1 MLDKDRIFAH
11 FRTMSGLETDAASP
25 YRPLCSAAGQYVLA
39 RLRPDVQ
46 LDRNMDH
53 LCLAAAALA
62 YGDWLELGGSRSS
75 DQELRVGDI
84 TMRERS
90 GGSASRGG
98 GLREHFLA
106 GVAEL
111 LEPPFVISGMGG
123 SARPGEEKS

>member
-11 FRTMSGLETDAASP
+11 FRTMSGLDEDAASP
-25 YRPLCSAAGQYVLA
+25 YRPLCQAAGQYVLT
-39 RLRPDVQ
+39 RLRSGVQ
-46 LDRNMDH
+46 LDRNMDR

-75 DQELRVGDI
+75 DQEFRVGEVVV
-84 TMRERS
+84 RERS
-90 GGSASRGG
+90 GGSTPRGG

-111 LEPPFVISGMGG
+111 LEPRFVIAGMGEG
-123 SARPGEEKS
+123 ARPGEEGP